1 MVSGFDADLDE
12 HMMRLN
18 QANWDARTPIHV
30 SSAFYGLDGS
40 VNCADWFADF
50 EWTDLG
56 ELAGRDVVHLQCH
69 LGTETVVFA
78 ERGARTVGLD
88 ISGESTKQARRIA
101 AEQGA
106 DVEYIQS
113 NVYDAVASLGGR
125 TFDVVYTGKGAMCY
139 LPDLDRWAGVVAGL
153 LRAGGVIYV
162 VEFHPLL
169 YALSVVPPPEGSE
182 ELLLRHD
189 FLGGRGVVER
199 DSTFTYTDGPALSE
213 ARVSYEW
220 MHGVGEVIN
229 ALTGAGLRV
238 ERLRESERLPWRRW
252 TSMTP
257 AEGGWFR
264 LPDSAPRIPLMYA
277 LLARKH

>member
-1 MVSGFDADLDE
+1 
-12 HMMRLN
+12 
-18 QANWDARTPIHV
+18 
-30 SSAFYGLDGS
+30 
-40 VNCADWFADF
+40 
-50 EWTDLG
+50 
-56 ELAGRDVVHLQCH
+56 VVHLQCH

-88 ISGESTKQARRIA
+88 ISPESIRQARRIA
-101 AEQGA
+101 AERCA
-106 DVEYIQS
+106 DMEYVQS
-113 NVYDAVASLGGR
+113 NVYDASAALGGR
-125 TFDVVYTGKGAMCY
+125 TFDVVYTGKGALCY

-153 LRAGGVIYV
+153 LRPGGVLYV

-169 YALSVVPPPEGSE
+169 NALGVVPPPDGSE
-182 ELLLRHD
+182 ELLLHHD
-189 FLGGRGVVER
+189 FLGGRGAVER

-213 ARVSYEW
+213 ARICYEW
-220 MHGVGEVIN
+220 MHGAGEVIN
-229 ALTGAGLRV
+229 ALIGAGLRI

>member
-1 MVSGFDADLDE
+1 MVSGSDADPE
-12 HMMRLN
+12 HMMRVN

-30 SSAFYGLDGS
+30 GSRFYGLDGT
-40 VNCADWFADF
+40 VNSADWFADF

-69 LGTETVVFA
+69 LGTETVAFA

-88 ISGESTKQARRIA
+88 ISPESIKQARRIA
-101 AEQGA
+101 AEHGA
-106 DVEYIQS
+106 DVEYVQS
-113 NVYDAVASLGGR
+113 NVYDAAAALTGR

-139 LPDLDRWAGVVAGL
+139 LPDLDRWASVVAGL
-153 LRAGGVIYV
+153 VRHGGVLYI

-169 YALSVVPPPEGSE
+169 YALSVVPPPDGSE
-182 ELLLRHD
+182 ELVLRHD
-189 FLGGRGVVER
+189 FLGGGGAVER

-229 ALTGAGLRV
+229 AVTGTGLCI
-238 ERLRESERLPWRRW
+238 ERLRESQRLPWRRW
-252 TSMTP
+252 PSMTA
-257 AEGGWFR
+257 AEGGWFQ